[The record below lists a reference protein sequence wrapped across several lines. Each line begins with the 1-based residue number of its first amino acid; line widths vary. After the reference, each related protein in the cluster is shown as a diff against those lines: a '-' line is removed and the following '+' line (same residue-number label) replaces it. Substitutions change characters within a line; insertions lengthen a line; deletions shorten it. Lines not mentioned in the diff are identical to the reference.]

1 MATDVERLVVSL
13 EASANKFEKA
23 MNRAVG
29 VTNNSMRSV
38 ERRTEQAANRITS
51 AFSRAGTAA
60 KTGIAGIFAGLSI
73 QQVSQYADSFT
84 KVQNALK
91 VAGLEGQELSRTYE
105 QIFAISQ
112 RQAAPL
118 EAMATLYG
126 RLSTAQKELNVSGSE
141 MLRFTELVGMAL
153 RVQGTGAQEAS
164 GALLQLSQAL
174 GGGKI
179 TMEEY
184 GSLIDGARPLLQAV
198 AAGMEEAGGS
208 VSKLTALV
216 KDGKVSSEAFF
227 RAALAGY
234 PVLQKQAASAGTTMA
249 QSMGKAQDAL
259 TNLIGKLDQ
268 ALAASNGASGGVS
281 GFVEAING
289 IANAVPGAMAQID
302 SLYEK
307 MANIGNSDVF
317 RKIYEGMERL
327 GLGGMNGVTSA
338 NRFDQVFGTKTNAG
352 SMAGYKPGATSAR
365 ATPAITPI
373 RNSDYAVPGD
383 DEKKKKGR
391 KERINDYQREVQ
403 AIGERTRALEVERQT
418 IGLSA
423 GDTAKA
429 EAAFRLL
436 EAAKEA
442 NVAVTPQ
449 LRAQIDSLAAAYGE
463 ATQKIEDA
471 EKAQQAVADAAQEV
485 GNMLSDAFAD
495 AIVEGEELDQVLQK
509 LLKSLASKGIDSIF
523 SNLFGGAGGGGLLD
537 GLFKS
542 LFAPGRAM
550 GGSVSAG
557 QPYTVGENGRELF
570 VPTTPGKI
578 VPNGKLGGGN
588 MQVQIFNNAG
598 AQVST
603 RQTNG
608 PQGPRLE
615 VQIEQMLGGMIADG
629 RLDKSLK
636 GRFGVSPM
644 RGR

>member
-13 EASANKFEKA
+13 EASAKKFENA

-60 KTGIAGIFAGLSI
+60 KI
-73 QQVSQYADSFT
+73 QQVSQFADSFT

-179 TMEEY
+179 QAEEY
-184 GSLIDGARPLLQAV
+184 NSLLDGARPLLQAV
-198 AAGMEEAGGS
+198 AAGMVETGGS
-208 VSKLTALV
+208 VAKLTALV

-249 QSMGKAQDAL
+249 QSMSKAQDAL
-259 TNLIGKLDQ
+259 TNLVGKLDQ

-289 IANAVPGAMAQID
+289 IANAVPGAMVQLD

-317 RKIYEGMERL
+317 RKIYEGMESI
-327 GLGGMNGVTSA
+327 GLGGINGVTSA

-373 RNSDYAVPGD
+373 RNSDYAVPVTT
-383 DEKKKKGR
+383 R
-391 KERINDYQREVQ
+391 KRRRGAKSVS
-403 AIGERTRALEVERQT
+403 TT
-418 IGLSA
+418 ISVRCRPL
-423 GDTAKA
+423 
-429 EAAFRLL
+429 
-436 EAAKEA
+436 A
-442 NVAVTPQ
+442 NAP
-449 LRAQIDSLAAAYGE
+449 AP
-463 ATQKIEDA
+463 
-471 EKAQQAVADAAQEV
+471 
-485 GNMLSDAFAD
+485 
-495 AIVEGEELDQVLQK
+495 
-509 LLKSLASKGIDSIF
+509 LKSSGRPLACRQATRQRPRP
-523 SNLFGGAGGGGLLD
+523 L
-537 GLFKS
+537 
-542 LFAPGRAM
+542 
-550 GGSVSAG
+550 SVSLRRRRK
-557 QPYTVGENGRELF
+557 PMS
-570 VPTTPGKI
+570 P
-578 VPNGKLGGGN
+578 
-588 MQVQIFNNAG
+588 
-598 AQVST
+598 S
-603 RQTNG
+603 
-608 PQGPRLE
+608 PRN
-615 VQIEQMLGGMIADG
+615 
-629 RLDKSLK
+629 
-636 GRFGVSPM
+636 
-644 RGR
+644 